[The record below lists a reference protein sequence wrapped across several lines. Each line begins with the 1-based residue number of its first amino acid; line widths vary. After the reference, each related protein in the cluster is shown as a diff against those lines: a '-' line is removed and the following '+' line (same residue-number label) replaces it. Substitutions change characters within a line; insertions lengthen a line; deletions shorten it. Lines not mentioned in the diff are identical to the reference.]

1 MSDERQPLVE
11 ARQVVKDF
19 DLPQTR
25 ILEHRRKLRA
35 VDGVDLV
42 LRAEETVGLVGES
55 GCGKTTLGRL
65 IVGLEFP
72 TSGNIRIRGQE
83 LSAARRRDP
92 ELSRAVQMVY
102 QDPLGS
108 LNPRKRV
115 RDALR
120 EPLLINRIVPKAA
133 AERRVAELLDEVGLP
148 ETFGRRFPSQVSGG
162 QQQRVAIAR
171 ALSVESEVLIAD
183 EPLSSLDVSVQAQ
196 ILRLLERI
204 RDRRRLSLLFIS
216 HDLAVVRRLSDR
228 VAVMYLGKIV
238 EEGPTDA
245 VFRHPRHPY
254 TVALLSAVPR
264 VEPGGRARI
273 RLQGE
278 PASAA
283 NVPPGC
289 PFHPR
294 CWKVQDKC
302 RTELPVLEAMEGTR
316 AACHYPE

>member
-25 ILEHRRKLRA
+25 MLEHRRKLRA

-302 RTELPVLEAMEGTR
+302 RTEVPVLEAMEGTR

>member
-72 TSGNIRIRGQE
+72 TSGSIRIRGQE

-120 EPLLINRIVPKAA
+120 EPLLINRIVPKEE

-238 EEGPTDA
+238 EEGPTAA

-302 RTELPVLEAMEGTR
+302 RTELPVLQAMEGAR